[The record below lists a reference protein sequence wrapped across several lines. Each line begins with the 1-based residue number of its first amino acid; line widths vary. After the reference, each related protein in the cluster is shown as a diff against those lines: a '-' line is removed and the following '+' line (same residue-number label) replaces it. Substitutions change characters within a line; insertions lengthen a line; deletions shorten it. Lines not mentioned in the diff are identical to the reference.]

1 MAPNHSGE
9 KDDLTGRLTQ
19 IVKEEDMGLFSEL
32 HIAWLAARRPIAA
45 RPFLALDRGECVA
58 VLETNRIFG
67 GDSE

>member
-1 MAPNHSGE
+1 M
-9 KDDLTGRLTQ
+9 D
-19 IVKEEDMGLFSEL
+19 LFSEL

-67 GDSE
+67 SDSE

>member
-1 MAPNHSGE
+1 MCHLIIAAKKTISLAA
-9 KDDLTGRLTQ
+9 DT

-67 GDSE
+67 SDSE